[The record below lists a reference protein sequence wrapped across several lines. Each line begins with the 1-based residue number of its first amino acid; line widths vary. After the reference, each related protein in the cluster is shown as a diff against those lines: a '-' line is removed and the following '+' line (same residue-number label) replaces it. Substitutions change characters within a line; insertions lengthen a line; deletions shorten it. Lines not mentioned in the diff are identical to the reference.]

1 MTSNSLRENFK
12 TCKHT
17 HTGKKET
24 QQETFFFPQ
33 FSIKQSEFVLLTVSR
48 YRTSQKQEMFV
59 AAVAFHQTLEWQAY
73 QPQLQMKER

>member
-17 HTGKKET
+17 HRKKRNT
-24 QQETFFFPQ
+24 TRNFFFPQ

-48 YRTSQKQEMFV
+48 HRTSQKQEMFV